1 MADRILAPSGLDTK
15 RIIRQYLSSD
25 NVSISL
31 RATLTL
37 LRPLDTNE
45 LFTRWQQHGDREARE
60 RLVGHFMPLARN
72 LARRYAG
79 AREPMDDLQQVANL
93 GLLKAI
99 DRFSPE
105 QGNAFASFAVPT
117 ILGEL
122 KRYFRDFG
130 WSVHVP
136 RGAQEM
142 ALKVEKAQQSLASA
156 GGRSPSVDELAAHL
170 HWTVDEVLEAMEAG
184 TAHHSVSLDAPT
196 EADDD
201 EPLTLGASLGVVDSR
216 LESVDDALSIA
227 EAARTLSERD
237 RQVLSLR
244 FGADKTQTEIAE
256 ELGVSQMQVSRILR
270 RVIEQLRESAS
281 AENLGSDES
290 PGPPRAEI

>member
-1 MADRILAPSGLDTK
+1 MRSMM
-15 RIIRQYLSSD
+15 
-25 NVSISL
+25 
-31 RATLTL
+31 TLM
-37 LRPLDTNE
+37 RPPDTNE
-45 LFTRWQQHGDREARE
+45 LFTRWQQQGDRDARE
-60 RLVGHFMPLARN
+60 QLVGHFLPLARN

-142 ALKVEKAQQSLASA
+142 ALKVEKAQQALASA

-170 HWTVDEVLEAMEAG
+170 QWTVDEVLEAMEAG

-196 EADDD
+196 EDDDD
-201 EPLTLGASLGVVDSR
+201 EPLTLGASLGAIDSR

-227 EAARTLSERD
+227 EAARALSERD

-244 FGADKTQTEIAE
+244 FGEDKTQTEIAE
-256 ELGVSQMQVSRILR
+256 ALGVSQMQVSRILR
-270 RVIEQLRESAS
+270 RVIDQLRQNAS
-281 AENLGSDES
+281 AEDLGE
-290 PGPPRAEI
+290 GEPPAPAAT

>member
-1 MADRILAPSGLDTK
+1 MRSA
-15 RIIRQYLSSD
+15 
-25 NVSISL
+25 
-31 RATLTL
+31 LTPV
-37 LRPLDTNE
+37 RPLDTNE
-45 LFTRWQQHGDREARE
+45 LFTLWQQHGDRDARE
-60 RLVGHFMPLARN
+60 QLVSHFLPLARN

-99 DRFSPE
+99 DRFNPE

-142 ALKVEKAQQSLASA
+142 ALKVEKAQQALASA

-170 HWTVDEVLEAMEAG
+170 QWTVDEVLEAMEAG

-196 EADDD
+196 EDDDD
-201 EPLTLGASLGVVDSR
+201 EPLTLGASLGVIDSR

-244 FGADKTQTEIAE
+244 FGEDKTQTEIAE
-256 ELGVSQMQVSRILR
+256 ALGVSQMQVSRILR
-270 RVIEQLRESAS
+270 RVIEQLRDSAS
-281 AENLGSDES
+281 ADNLGREKP
-290 PGPPRAEI
+290 PGPSAE

>member
-1 MADRILAPSGLDTK
+1 M
-15 RIIRQYLSSD
+15 
-25 NVSISL
+25 
-31 RATLTL
+31 TLM
-37 LRPLDTNE
+37 RPPDTNE
-45 LFTRWQQHGDREARE
+45 LFTRWQQQGDRDARE
-60 RLVGHFMPLARN
+60 QLVGHFLPLARN

-142 ALKVEKAQQSLASA
+142 ALKVEKAQQALASA

-170 HWTVDEVLEAMEAG
+170 QWTVDEVLEAMEAG

-196 EADDD
+196 EDDDD
-201 EPLTLGASLGVVDSR
+201 EPLTLGASLGAIDSR

-227 EAARTLSERD
+227 EAARALSERD

-244 FGADKTQTEIAE
+244 FGEDKTQTEIAE
-256 ELGVSQMQVSRILR
+256 ALGVSQMQVSRILR
-270 RVIEQLRESAS
+270 RVIDQLRQNAS
-281 AENLGSDES
+281 AEDLGE
-290 PGPPRAEI
+290 GEPPAPAAT